1 MWWSKL
7 LELLTGSM
15 KRMVLFMTLLAALV
29 GVGGCNPYDVNE
41 ILISSDDIS
50 LTVKGDPVF
59 VFDADD
65 CQYAYNSGRREYRA
79 MTDDVSEFFV
89 FRAHETLSYVGQE
102 FTADLTY
109 TADHKVKSLTDQV
122 FKVEKI
128 DEGKGLVW
136 LWCQSR
142 KAGLVIK
149 VF

>member
-1 MWWSKL
+1 
-7 LELLTGSM
+7 
-15 KRMVLFMTLLAALV
+15 
-29 GVGGCNPYDVNE
+29 
-41 ILISSDDIS
+41 
-50 LTVKGDPVF
+50 
-59 VFDADD
+59 
-65 CQYAYNSGRREYRA
+65 
-79 MTDDVSEFFV
+79 MTDDVSEYFV